1 MLKIDDLYQL
11 ITGKPIITDTRKIV
25 EGAVFFALKGDNF
38 NGNTFANEAL
48 KKGAAYVIIDQA
60 DFQISN
66 QTILVEDVLTTLQQ
80 LATYHRKKLGIPIIA
95 ITGSNGKTTSK
106 ELIGA
111 VLAQKFQTATTQGN
125 LNNHIGVPLT
135 LLAMTKNTELGVVE
149 MGSNHPG
156 EIAFLCQIAEPNFGY
171 VTNFGKAHLEWFG
184 NHEGV
189 IKEKSMLYNYLK
201 DHYGQAF
208 FNAQDDIQCLQTKN
222 LKAISFNK
230 GEMILKSSNPFV
242 EVAYDSCLIKSK
254 LTGVYNFN
262 NMAAAIA
269 IGHYFKVST
278 AQIKTALESY
288 EPKNNRSQIIK
299 KGALQIILDAYNANP
314 TSMTLA
320 IENMAQLTDNPKY
333 FVLGDMFELGAT
345 APLEHQAIVDA
356 LSELNFEKV
365 YLIGNH
371 FYQTNLKKLDIL
383 KFKTFDDFKLNFK
396 PPIKGVLLIKAS
408 RGMALERVIDLI

>member
-1 MLKIDDLYQL
+1 LKIDDLYQL

-48 KKGAAYVIIDQA
+48 KKGAAYVIIDEA

-66 QTILVEDVLTTLQQ
+66 QTILVGDVLTTLQQ

-111 VLAQKFQTATTQGN
+111 VLAQKYQTATTQGN

-135 LLAMTKNTELGVVE
+135 LLAMTKSTELGVVE

-189 IKEKSMLYNYLK
+189 IKEKSMLYSYLK
-201 DHYGQAF
+201 DHSGQAF
-208 FNAQDDIQCLQTKN
+208 INVQDDIQCLQTKN
-222 LKAISFNK
+222 IKAISFNK
-230 GEMILKSSNPFV
+230 GEIILKSSNPFV
-242 EVAYDSCLIKSK
+242 EVAYDSYLIKSK

-320 IENMAQLTDNPKY
+320 IENMAQLTENAKY

-356 LSELNFEKV
+356 LSQLNFEKV
-365 YLIGNH
+365 YLIGTH

-396 PPIKGVLLIKAS
+396 PPTKGVLLIKAS